1 MGSAF
6 SAGEELGSH
15 YQGFFCWVY
24 FLSPFFPFFFFS
36 CFLGAEQKLDSLV
49 CILMRWHSIAK
60 DLILFLSDLQFLP
73 HW

>member
-24 FLSPFFPFFFFS
+24 FLSPFFPFFFFLFS
-36 CFLGAEQKLDSLV
+36 RGGTKVGFFGLHLDE
-49 CILMRWHSIAK
+49 MA
-60 DLILFLSDLQFLP
+60 
-73 HW
+73 